1 MLLARHVPAQWL
13 IFEQIKIIIEFT
25 PKEELKFMKS
35 IKFVYLFEE
44 AEAIDKKLLDR
55 ILKYE
60 RDFINK
66 NEDPIARFRSD
77 NMTKL
82 GLAICLAGIVITGFA
97 SGIFEM
103 IRNMSYG
110 I

>member
-1 MLLARHVPAQWL
+1 MMIALFSLAGIPPVAGFFGKFFLFMAAAEKEYYLLVTIAVL
-13 IFEQIKIIIEFT
+13 NTIIG
-25 PKEELKFMKS
+25 LYY
-35 IKFVYLFEE
+35 YLLVVK
-44 AEAIDKKLLDR
+44 AM
-55 ILKYE
+55 
-60 RDFINK
+60 FINK

-82 GLAICLAGIVITGFA
+82 GLAICIAGIVITGFA

-103 IRNMSYG
+103 IRQISYG